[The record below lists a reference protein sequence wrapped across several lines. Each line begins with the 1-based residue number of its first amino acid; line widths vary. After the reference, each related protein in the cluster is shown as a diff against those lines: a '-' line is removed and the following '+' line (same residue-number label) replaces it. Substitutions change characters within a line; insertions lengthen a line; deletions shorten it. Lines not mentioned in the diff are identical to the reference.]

1 MDNLFDEK
9 GDEGVACAHLDS
21 NGLFKEMQWRIMRWG
36 MLIKR
41 QKELLSM
48 ACRWQRGRGHRRR
61 GGDVGNVGGVE
72 EEGCGG
78 GFDGVEAEVKIEDEG
93 VRD

>member
-1 MDNLFDEK
+1 MTYFSSGDAVEDYEVGDADKEAERVVVDGKEEEAIDEEAI
-9 GDEGVACAHLDS
+9 G
-21 NGLFKEMQWRIMRWG
+21 
-36 MLIKR
+36 
-41 QKELLSM
+41 
-48 ACRWQRGRGHRRR
+48 R